1 MPRQL
6 IVLLLCLVLVN
17 CSPKNYPPVENIGG
31 GQDVSRFTLT
41 SLTGTRNG
49 DRFDARV
56 ILGDGAGRLS
66 VDLSF
71 RVGVPV
77 KLDHGTW
84 TGLGAGGTVRE
95 RSVTFLGGQSG
106 PPSLGGRFD
115 LLGPSGDA
123 AYRITIPLQPMKD
136 RL

>member
-1 MPRQL
+1 MLRQL
-6 IVLLLCLVLVN
+6 TILLLCLVLMH
-17 CSPKNYPPVENIGG
+17 CSKKNYPPVENLGG
-31 GQDVSRFTLT
+31 GHDVSQFALT
-41 SLTGTRNG
+41 SLTGTRSG
-49 DRFDARV
+49 ERFDARV
-56 ILGDGAGRLS
+56 IFGDGVSRLS

-77 KLDHGTW
+77 KLDSGKW
-84 TGLGAGGTVRE
+84 SKLGDGGTVRE

-115 LLGPSGDA
+115 LLDLSGET